1 MSFQGDV
8 GGIGLADL
16 LQSLARGRDGVLTLN
31 AKGNLRS
38 TVGIQDGQLQLL
50 PDQDEDPEIWRNR
63 VRQAWVKDPDF
74 RIDALRMTDIARAHR
89 IETLYCLLDSEQVHF
104 RFLPGPVPQKP
115 AEQAAI
121 STAEPGTQRPGPRRD
136 AVFCTPLSVEGLL
149 LEYARLKDE
158 LASANIRFRLPDHAI
173 VVPEGGEPEGNDLR
187 RMFEELDGRST
198 LLEVSDRL
206 AWPLRQLRNLAS
218 AALVEG
224 LVRAPRTDELF
235 DLALRES
242 VDGNSARS
250 ATRLRGWIELSMPGP
265 LGDADLASLT
275 TEWQAS
281 RLQPILRELPK
292 SEARTLLRR
301 LDVTQGLPLASADYW
316 TEFLKLHQGDRL
328 AAVNLLFAQIRGSQD
343 AHTPALKD
351 ILSVARVFQQEGSA
365 LRAAAL
371 WRVAAARNPE
381 SIEQRLEIGLGLL
394 AARLTDEGL
403 PWVVDAAGT
412 LIEQGKPELA
422 VDPLRRV
429 LELDAT
435 QREAR
440 RLLSRAR
447 TQVVQR
453 TITKKNTLVTMAVIV
468 ALSIGAVVTF
478 QSSRETEHRLAE
490 ITAHM
495 SEPHVAL
502 RMLDEAFPGEE
513 LSSRVRDLRASLLE
527 RCKAEDNAARTAWT
541 DRYREAQL
549 ECTIGEERL
558 GLARALEL
566 PPPPK
571 LAAGEEPLPL
581 VSDLFN
587 GLSARLDNGLKA
599 LGDEVADDA
608 AQLQAEE
615 KLLAQIAELRTVLE
629 EKNASSVESREFGG
643 RLATIEKKVRERD
656 AKRVAARTEKNR
668 RENLQ
673 RQDMLLATARAHA
686 QASDYARSLEA
697 YQKLIASDDT
707 NKLAGLLKKEMD
719 AVAEKGGAVA
729 NARALALAGK
739 HDQAL
744 LALKEGVDDP
754 NAWPLPWRLET
765 FPAGATARGKDGVAQ
780 KTPYQYE
787 TPFGERYD
795 VVVELAGFETE
806 TLHIDGPHDHFVWL
820 SRRPGTVWKADG
832 RVEALPAVFDDRT
845 LVCDRAG
852 GVALLGG
859 DGKALWTK
867 KLGSLGG
874 VARTPLALP
883 GREDTALLLTEDGE
897 AWTVALA
904 TGALEGPHTL
914 PAPPLEGPIASGD
927 ALVARLR
934 DGSLAVWKD
943 GVRPEITAARDLG
956 PNHEDVER
964 SLTLAG
970 SFGVRGGSVLRRR
983 TDSGTRLSSADG
995 QYTLVIDGANYLL
1008 QEKGKTNPLFAVQRR
1023 GEWSYL
1029 AWEAA
1034 RDGAPRGRIWIADD
1048 AGLRAF
1054 EP

>member
-38 TVGIQDGQLQLL
+38 TLGIQDGQLHLL
-50 PDQDEDPEIWRNR
+50 PDQDEDPELWRNR

-89 IETLYCLLDSEQVHF
+89 IETLFTLLDSEQVHF

-115 AEQAAI
+115 AETPAI
-121 STAEPGTQRPGPRRD
+121 SSAEPGTQRPGPRRD

-158 LASANIRFRLPDHAI
+158 LASANIQFRLPDHAV
-173 VVPEGGEPEGNDLR
+173 VVPEGGAPQGNDLV

-218 AALVEG
+218 VALVNG
-224 LVRAPRTDELF
+224 LVRAPRPEELF

-242 VDGNSARS
+242 VDGNSAR
-250 ATRLRGWIELSMPGP
+250 AAVRLRGWIELSPPGP
-265 LGDADLASLT
+265 IDEPQLGSLT
-275 TEWQAS
+275 NEWQAN
-281 RLQPILRELPK
+281 RLQAVLRDLPK
-292 SEARTLLRR
+292 AEARTLLRR
-301 LDVTQGLPLASADYW
+301 LDVTQGLPLASAEYW
-316 TEFLKLHQGDRL
+316 TEFLKNHQGDRL
-328 AAVNLLFAQIRGSQD
+328 AAVNLLFSQIRGSQD
-343 AHTPALKD
+343 PHVPALKD
-351 ILSVARVFQQEGSA
+351 ILSVARAFQQEGSA

-371 WRVAAARNPE
+371 WRVAAGRNPE

-394 AARLTDEGL
+394 AARLTDEGV

-453 TITKKNTLVTMAVIV
+453 TITKKNTLVTLAVIV
-468 ALSIGAVVTF
+468 SLSVGAVVTF
-478 QSSRETEHRLAE
+478 QSSRETEQRIAE
-490 ITAHM
+490 ITSHM

-502 RMLDEAFPGEE
+502 RMLDEAFPGEDM
-513 LSSRVRDLRASLLE
+513 SSRVRELRATLLE
-527 RCKAEDNAARTAWT
+527 RCKSEDNAARTAWT

-566 PPPPK
+566 PAPPR
-571 LAAGEEPLPL
+571 LTAGEEPLPL
-581 VSDLFN
+581 VSDLYN

-599 LGDEVADDA
+599 LGEQVLDEV

-615 KLLAQIAELRTVLE
+615 KLVAQIAALRTVLE
-629 EKNASSVESREFGG
+629 EKNASSVESREFGT
-643 RLATIEKKVRERD
+643 RLGAIEKKVRERD
-656 AKRVAARTEKNR
+656 TQRVAARTERLRK
-668 RENLQ
+668 ENLE

-686 QASDYARSLEA
+686 QAGDYARSLEA
-697 YQKLIASDDT
+697 YQKLVASDDT

-719 AVAEKGGAVA
+719 TVAEKGGAVA

-739 HDQAL
+739 HDE
-744 LALKEGVDDP
+744 ALKVLEGGVDDP
-754 NAWPLPWRLET
+754 RAWPLPWRLET
-765 FPAGATARGKDGVAQ
+765 FPPGATARAKDGVPQ

-787 TPFGERYD
+787 TASGERFD
-795 VVVELAGFETE
+795 VVVELAGFETQTVRVE
-806 TLHIDGPHDHFVWL
+806 GPRDHFVWL
-820 SRRPGTVWKADG
+820 SRHSDAAWESGA
-832 RVEALPAVFDDRT
+832 RVEALPAPFGDRT

-852 GVALLGG
+852 NVALVGA
-859 DGKALWTK
+859 DGKVAWTK

-874 VARTPLALP
+874 IARTPLALP
-883 GREDTALLLTEDGE
+883 LGDELVLLVTEDGE
-897 AWTVALA
+897 AWTIALA
-904 TGALEGPHTL
+904 TGALEGPHAL
-914 PAPPLEGPIASGD
+914 PAPPLEGPIATND

-934 DGSLAVWKD
+934 DGSLAVWRSN
-943 GVRPEITAARDLG
+943 VRPKITSARDLG
-956 PNHEDVER
+956 PGHEDVER
-964 SLTLAG
+964 ALTLAG
-970 SFGVRGGSVLRRR
+970 SFGVRGANVLRRR
-983 TDSGTRLSSADG
+983 TDAGTRLSSPDG
-995 QYTLVIDGANYLL
+995 RYTLVVDGANYLL
-1008 QEKGKTNPLFAVQRR
+1008 QEQGKSTPLFAVQRR
-1023 GEWSYL
+1023 GEWSFV
-1029 AWEAA
+1029 AWDDASPDAA
-1034 RDGAPRGRIWIADD
+1034 RPRVWIADD

-1054 EP
+1054 RP